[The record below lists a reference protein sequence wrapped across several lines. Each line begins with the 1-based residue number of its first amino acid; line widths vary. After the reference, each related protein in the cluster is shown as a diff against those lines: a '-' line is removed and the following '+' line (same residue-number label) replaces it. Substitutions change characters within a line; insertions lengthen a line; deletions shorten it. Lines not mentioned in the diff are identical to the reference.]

1 MNRHLLLVLLVVA
14 LIGLLFTTSAQA
26 DNGAIADAKPLDGIE
41 IDGDLKRYPVQINNA
56 GEAVPDCAT
65 EQHMPVSDRNPQAT
79 QKLTALQSRL
89 PEWLGQSTVPSAGVS
104 YIAGGQLQ
112 WTLTCG
118 KRSEGNPATADT
130 LYDTASIAKPIVG
143 EIVLRLATQGKVSLD
158 EPMAAFWVDPDI
170 AEDPRRMQ
178 LTPRIA
184 LAHQTGF
191 RNWRRMSDGVLTF
204 TFDPGTERGYSGE
217 GILYL
222 ARFLER
228 KLEKPFDDIARETV
242 FDSLGIEDASFVTI
256 PELKP
261 RYAWGRLA
269 DSEWVEPGDYDE
281 AEGAGRLRISSP
293 DYARILAAVMANDGV
308 DAKRVAERSR
318 IVLDE
323 RDERCGPDGR
333 LPEACP
339 PRMGFSTGWYVYE
352 FEEGTVFAHTGRNFS
367 EQSFT
372 FFKPGEGIGAVMFA
386 NGQESKGLLGKIARL
401 IENDERIAIVNGY

>member
-1 MNRHLLLVLLVVA
+1 MNHRLLLPALVLSASLVGCATNRPISVA
-14 LIGLLFTTSAQA
+14 
-26 DNGAIADAKPLDGIE
+26 GISE
-41 IDGDLKRYPVQINNA
+41 GMAPYC
-56 GEAVPDCAT
+56 ET
-65 EQHMPVSDRNPQAT
+65 EQHLPVSDRNPQAT

-104 YIAGGQLQ
+104 YVAGGQLQ

-118 KRSEGNPATADT
+118 ERSDGNPATVDT

-143 EIVLRLATQGKVSLD
+143 EIVLRLATQGRISLD

-204 TFDPGTERGYSGE
+204 TFGPGTERGYSGE

-242 FDSLGIEDASFVTI
+242 FDSLGIEDASFVTM
-256 PELKP
+256 PELKL

-269 DSEWVEPGDYDE
+269 DSEWIEPGDYDE
-281 AEGAGRLRISSP
+281 AEGAGRLRISSA

-308 DAKRVAERSR
+308 DAERAAERSR

-333 LPEACP
+333 PPEACP
-339 PRMGFSTGWYVYE
+339 QRMGFSTGWYVYE
-352 FEEGTVFAHTGRNFS
+352 FEEGAVFAHTGRNFS
-367 EQSFT
+367 EQSFA

-386 NGQESKGLLGKIARL
+386 NGQESNGLLGQIARL
-401 IENDERIAIVNGY
+401 IEDDERIAIVNGY

>member
-1 MNRHLLLVLLVVA
+1 MNSRFLLPTLVLSAALVGCATNRPVSVA
-14 LIGLLFTTSAQA
+14 G
-26 DNGAIADAKPLDGIE
+26 IAEGT
-41 IDGDLKRYPVQINNA
+41 
-56 GEAVPDCAT
+56 VPDCAT

-104 YIAGGQLQ
+104 YVAGGQLQ

-118 KRSEGNPATADT
+118 ERSEGNPATADT

-217 GILYL
+217 GIVYL
-222 ARFLER
+222 TRFLER

-242 FDSLGIEDASFVTI
+242 FDPLGIEDASFVTI
-256 PELKP
+256 AELKS
-261 RYAWGRLA
+261 RYAWGRFA
-269 DSEWVEPGDYDE
+269 DSEWDEPGDYDE
-281 AEGAGRLRISSP
+281 AEGAGRLRISSA

-308 DAKRVAERSR
+308 DAKRAAERSG

-333 LPEACP
+333 PIEACP
-339 PRMGFSTGWYVYE
+339 QRMGFSTGWYVYE
-352 FEEGTVFAHTGRNFS
+352 FKEGTVFAHTGRNRS
-367 EQSFT
+367 EQSFA
-372 FFKPGEGIGAVMFA
+372 FFKPDQGIAAVMFA
-386 NGQESKGLLGKIARL
+386 NGEESKGLLGKIARL
-401 IENDERIAIVNGY
+401 IEDDERIAIMQGY